1 MYSNQ
6 VTTVTLQSIMMLI
19 RQIPLRNNKI
29 TDGDLD
35 DKFLLKSGYPFTSI
49 RFQLDLTITARQIV
63 IWLENLLENE
73 PESLENLDIF
83 DESNLRHF
91 VETMRDNYE
100 EDNDVIELLENPI
113 LRNWINIEN

>member
-1 MYSNQ
+1 MSSNQ
-6 VTTVTLQSIMMLI
+6 VTTVTLQRIMMLI

-29 TDGDLD
+29 VDGDLD
-35 DKFLLKSGYPFTSI
+35 DKFLLTSGYSFSSR
-49 RFQLDLTITARQIV
+49 RFGFDLTITARQIV
-63 IWLENLLENE
+63 IWLGNLLQNE

-113 LRNWINIEN
+113 LKNWIHIEN